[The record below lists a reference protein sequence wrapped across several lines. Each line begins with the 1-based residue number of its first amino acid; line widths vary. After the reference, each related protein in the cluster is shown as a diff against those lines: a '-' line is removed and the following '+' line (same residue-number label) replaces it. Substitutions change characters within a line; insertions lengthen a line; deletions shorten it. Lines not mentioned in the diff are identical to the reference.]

1 MYNSLIFQGELNMSD
16 KYLIVS
22 TSVLP
27 EYFTSVVKAEEL
39 VSSGEMTVSQACAV
53 TNISRTTFYKYR
65 NKIFSSNRESGSK
78 SILSFKMI
86 DEKGVLNGILKI
98 IYDYDINIVSI
109 NQAMPIKNYSYVTI
123 MLDLIDTS
131 VELEELTKQL
141 KQVSGIK
148 SVHVVL
154 E

>member
-1 MYNSLIFQGELNMSD
+1 
-16 KYLIVS
+16 
-22 TSVLP
+22 
-27 EYFTSVVKAEEL
+27 
-39 VSSGEMTVSQACAV
+39 
-53 TNISRTTFYKYR
+53 
-65 NKIFSSNRESGSK
+65 
-78 SILSFKMI
+78 MI

>member
-1 MYNSLIFQGELNMSD
+1 MEEKFF
-16 KYLIVS
+16 IVS
-22 TSVLP
+22 SSVLP
-27 EYFTSVVKAEEL
+27 EYIMNIVKTEEL
-39 VSSGEMTVSQACAV
+39 ISSGEMTVLQACASM
-53 TNISRTTFYKYR
+53 NISRSTYYKYR
-65 NKIFSSNRESGSK
+65 NKVFSAQRESVSK

-86 DEKGVLNGILKI
+86 DEKGVLGGILKI
-98 IYDYDINIVSI
+98 IYDHDINIVSI

-123 MLDLIDTS
+123 MLDLVDTS
-131 VELEELTKQL
+131 VQLEELTKQL

>member
-1 MYNSLIFQGELNMSD
+1 MEEKFF
-16 KYLIVS
+16 IVS
-22 TSVLP
+22 SSVLP
-27 EYFTSVVKAEEL
+27 EYIMSVVKTEEL
-39 VSSGEMTVSQACAV
+39 ISSGEMTVSQACAFM
-53 TNISRTTFYKYR
+53 NISRSTYYKYR
-65 NKIFSSNRESGSK
+65 NKVFSAQRESVSK

-86 DEKGVLNGILKI
+86 DEKGVLGGILKI
-98 IYDYDINIVSI
+98 IYDHDINIVSI

-123 MLDLIDTS
+123 MLDLVDTS
-131 VELEELTKQL
+131 VQLEELTKKL

>member
-1 MYNSLIFQGELNMSD
+1 MEEKFF
-16 KYLIVS
+16 IVS
-22 TSVLP
+22 SSVLP
-27 EYFTSVVKAEEL
+27 EYIMSVVKTEEL
-39 VSSGEMTVSQACAV
+39 ISSGEMTVSQACAFM
-53 TNISRTTFYKYR
+53 NISRSTYYKYR
-65 NKIFSSNRESGSK
+65 NKVFSAQRESVSK

-86 DEKGVLNGILKI
+86 DEKGVLGGILKI
-98 IYDYDINIVSI
+98 IYDHDINIVSI

-123 MLDLIDTS
+123 MLDLVDTS
-131 VELEELTKQL
+131 VQLEELTKQL